1 MRIGKQFIRNYVT
14 EQLKVFNDYMDVERI
29 DVIVNGKL
37 LGFACKDEW
46 EGGIYYMM
54 KEDGDFAR
62 DKRSACQ
69 KLRKWVREWVRDVT
83 DAIYA
88 RSLEHED
95 FLYYDRMAMNDVLDE
110 ELKDYCQASE
120 ISVRN
125 SCRLHYDEMV
135 DDLDLDTSITDLQ
148 LRRYAGKRSV

>member
-14 EQLKVFNDYMDVERI
+14 EQLKVFNNYLDVERI

-37 LGFACKDEW
+37 LGYACTDY
-46 EGGIYYMM
+46 EGIFYMM
-54 KEDGDFAR
+54 KEGGEFAR

-69 KLRKWVREWVRDVT
+69 KLRKLAREWVRDVT

-88 RSLEHED
+88 RSLEHID
-95 FLYYDRMAMNDVLDE
+95 FLYYDRKNLEHALDE
-110 ELKDYCQASE
+110 ELEDYCSASD

-125 SCRLHYDEMV
+125 SCRLHYDDMV
-135 DDLDLDTSITDLQ
+135 DELRLNVSPIELKCRSEAISDLL
-148 LRRYAGKRSV
+148 